1 MCPWTHL
8 ESSFLSISTFFLIP
22 CFKLHPTSLVTWDLC
37 ILWRYFIQRLKDSL
51 TRCHLFEKQSFCC
64 VSIYCLSRWSPKA
77 GSLSSDWCSMLPGE
91 QGPCVVRPLLCVHN
105 DPLPVS
111 CVGQRLKP
119 GQCLSLE
126 TCGTAFTNLGWIQT
140 KMFPAHEFSGVQRLL
155 FTYLRLEAPETKIL
169 TEAVTFFPR
178 TTLYKNDTETV
189 FSENNT
195 EIIFLGSNILGPWC
209 NKWSQKSKTRTI

>member
-1 MCPWTHL
+1 MCPRTHL

-22 CFKLHPTSLVTWDLC
+22 CFKLHPTSLVTWNLC
-37 ILWRYFIQRLKDSL
+37 IV
-51 TRCHLFEKQSFCC
+51 TLFYSTDEGFFDAVTSVEKQSFCC

-126 TCGTAFTNLGWIQT
+126 TCRTAFSNLGWIQT
-140 KMFPAHEFSGVQRLL
+140 KMYPTHEFSGVQRLFFL
-155 FTYLRLEAPETKIL
+155 PIFT
-169 TEAVTFFPR
+169 
-178 TTLYKNDTETV
+178 
-189 FSENNT
+189 
-195 EIIFLGSNILGPWC
+195 
-209 NKWSQKSKTRTI
+209 

>member
-22 CFKLHPTSLVTWDLC
+22 CFKLHPTSLVTWNLC

-105 DPLPVS
+105 DPLPSLLCRPETETGAVS
-111 CVGQRLKP
+111 ISR
-119 GQCLSLE
+119 
-126 TCGTAFTNLGWIQT
+126 NLWDGFYQSQMDSNQDVPCSWI
-140 KMFPAHEFSGVQRLL
+140 SGVQRLFFNL
-155 FTYLRLEAPETKIL
+155 SSLRSTRDQNFDRNRD
-169 TEAVTFFPR
+169 FFPH
-178 TTLYKNDTETV
+178 Y
-189 FSENNT
+189 
-195 EIIFLGSNILGPWC
+195 
-209 NKWSQKSKTRTI
+209 

>member
-1 MCPWTHL
+1 MCPRTHL

-126 TCGTAFTNLGWIQT
+126 TCGTAFTNLGWIQSPMYPT
-140 KMFPAHEFSGVQRLL
+140 HEFSGVQRLF
-155 FTYLRLEAPETKIL
+155 FTYLHLGTLSKKKNDIIWE
-169 TEAVTFFPR
+169 FFPTWGR
-178 TTLYKNDTETV
+178 
-189 FSENNT
+189 
-195 EIIFLGSNILGPWC
+195 GS
-209 NKWSQKSKTRTI
+209 SQIPKLL

>member
-1 MCPWTHL
+1 MCPRTHL

-22 CFKLHPTSLVTWDLC
+22 CFKLHPTSLVTWNLC

-51 TRCHLFEKQSFCC
+51 ARCHLFEKQSFCC

-91 QGPCVVRPLLCVHN
+91 QGPCVVRPLFCVHN

-126 TCGTAFTNLGWIQT
+126 TCGTAFTNLEWIQS
-140 KMFPAHEFSGVQRLL
+140 KMYPAHEFSGVQRLFL
-155 FTYLRLEAPETKIL
+155 PIFTLKHQRPK
-169 TEAVTFFPR
+169 FWP
-178 TTLYKNDTETV
+178 KPWP
-189 FSENNT
+189 FS
-195 EIIFLGSNILGPWC
+195 
-209 NKWSQKSKTRTI
+209 QD

>member
-1 MCPWTHL
+1 MCPRTHL

-37 ILWRYFIQRLKDSL
+37 ILWRYFIQRLRDSL

-105 DPLPVS
+105 DPLP
-111 CVGQRLKP
+111 
-119 GQCLSLE
+119 SLL
-126 TCGTAFTNLGWIQT
+126 C
-140 KMFPAHEFSGVQRLL
+140 R
-155 FTYLRLEAPETKIL
+155 PETE
-169 TEAVTFFPR
+169 TGAVSISRNLWDGFYQSRMDSNQDVPYSWIFWSSKTFFLP
-178 TTLYKNDTETV
+178 
-189 FSENNT
+189 
-195 EIIFLGSNILGPWC
+195 IF
-209 NKWSQKSKTRTI
+209 T